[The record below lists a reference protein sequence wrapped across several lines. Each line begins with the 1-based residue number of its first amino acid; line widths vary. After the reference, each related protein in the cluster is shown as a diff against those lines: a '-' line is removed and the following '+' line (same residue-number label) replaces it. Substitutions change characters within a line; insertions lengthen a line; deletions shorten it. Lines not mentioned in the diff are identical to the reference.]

1 MSGFGLS
8 SRLRLPAEPQTPSLK
23 AQSVFSSP
31 VKHAPEACFT
41 LYIYP
46 CIGGILI
53 IMVEMSGLEPPTS

>member
-1 MSGFGLS
+1 MSGLGLS
-8 SRLRLPAEPQTPSLK
+8 SPSGRCRAADSLAG